1 MCAAAMYCKC
11 TSPLYLRTSSNMALV
26 PASLVVVQ
34 VQVYAVEIQQII
46 SCRECILDYTCD
58 TYLRHHLF
66 QSASDLIALRE

>member
-1 MCAAAMYCKC
+1 
-11 TSPLYLRTSSNMALV
+11 MALV